1 MTTFQSV
8 DKVKKMK
15 MKDIVAEMS
24 VKLSPDQMS
33 EYNKANNNLTPLVS
47 DPVLYK
53 LIMLLV
59 LTKPDNS
66 RPYLSRIQST
76 YMMVARRRAD
86 WMYNMDRSS
95 KNLDTKMMI
104 DKVALCVENL
114 EELSK
119 IMMFVLNKQ

>member
-1 MTTFQSV
+1 
-8 DKVKKMK
+8 
-15 MKDIVAEMS
+15 
-24 VKLSPDQMS
+24 
-33 EYNKANNNLTPLVS
+33 
-47 DPVLYK
+47 
-53 LIMLLV
+53 
-59 LTKPDNS
+59 
-66 RPYLSRIQST
+66 
-76 YMMVARRRAD
+76 MMVARRRAD